1 MSARGGGLVFERP
14 RGDLFD
20 RAHLEAER
28 RAVTGAAALQPTRAA
43 SPSAISRVGRSTV
56 ASAPCRERVGER
68 VGERARGHVVQDA
81 ELDCLFVRGMVV
93 EVFRHLRVGKVRP
106 PGHQICV

>member
-68 VGERARGHVVQDA
+68 VRGHV

-93 EVFRHLRVGKVRP
+93 GVFRHLRVGKVRP